1 MLLYEDFTELLY
13 LTLNENV
20 RDDYV
25 YILKNCWQEMNH
37 LHEELEI
44 SSSTSILLNTI
55 SY

>member
-25 YILKNCWQEMNH
+25 YILKNC
-37 LHEELEI
+37 
-44 SSSTSILLNTI
+44 
-55 SY
+55 